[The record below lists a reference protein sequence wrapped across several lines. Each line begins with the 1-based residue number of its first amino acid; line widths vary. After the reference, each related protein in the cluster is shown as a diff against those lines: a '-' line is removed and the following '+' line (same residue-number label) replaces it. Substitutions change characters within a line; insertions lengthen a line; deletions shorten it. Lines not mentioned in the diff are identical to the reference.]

1 MICKHPQYEQS
12 SLIRKIAFFLCGV
25 FVCICDLQPVPKI
38 AVVSCLLPIIYCI
51 YTLKLSPNIESLR
64 IEGKSFLIWY
74 GIFICF
80 VCLSSVWSP
89 NSINYSLAPTESTV
103 FVYKRIFTPLII
115 TSFYYLLCPNSK
127 ECSWTLLGLVFG
139 SFISCIIV
147 LATERAYIGLT
158 RLGATSYGAG
168 PTFGNVATIG
178 AILSSFF
185 ILKRVYPKL
194 FAFMMMFFFFAII
207 LSASRQPLICAILGI
222 FIIYSIKQR
231 LTLSS
236 LLKYCIICGFFL
248 VLFFIATQKIEF
260 LYDAIGFR
268 FEEFFTNNDH
278 SSNEREIMR
287 MFALH
292 LFSENPI
299 AGVGIHGFA
308 ALFGQWYG
316 WTVWSHCGYTE
327 ILSCYGLIGF
337 LIFYSYFF
345 KGGYSALC
353 ILQNNR
359 LLGALFLSILA
370 NTLLLDM
377 FYVVFLDVRSIFLMG
392 MILQP
397 YTHYDVNQYNIL
409 R

>member
-147 LATERAYIGLT
+147 LATERAYIGLS
-158 RLGATSYGAG
+158 RLGSVSYGAG

-185 ILKRVYPKL
+185 YLKRLFPKF
-194 FAFMMMFFFFAII
+194 FAILLLFFFFAIA

-231 LTLSS
+231 LTLP
-236 LLKYCIICGFFL
+236 LLIKYCIIGIFFS
-248 VLFFIATQKIEF
+248 VLIFIATQEIEF

-278 SSNEREIMR
+278 SNDERSIMR
-287 MFALH
+287 TFALN
-292 LFSENPI
+292 LFLENPI